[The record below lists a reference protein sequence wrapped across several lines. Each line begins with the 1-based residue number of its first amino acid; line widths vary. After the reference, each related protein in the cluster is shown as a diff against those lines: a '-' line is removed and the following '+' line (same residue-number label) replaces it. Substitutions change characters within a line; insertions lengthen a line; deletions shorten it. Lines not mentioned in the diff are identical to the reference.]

1 MNTPGRKPTR
11 FDPNV
16 VQVEMELSEDQV
28 KFLQNQ
34 HRVRMDV
41 ENDMGEMIADVTHK
55 MKNYFSGRVTISP
68 ENMKVYE
75 SCVDAATRFLRLTNE
90 RDLELKKIEIK
101 ARQGMAAGIDAAELG
116 QREMEAFLK
125 AVITKL
131 GPDKVRAL
139 LP

>member
-1 MNTPGRKPTR
+1 
-11 FDPNV
+11 
-16 VQVEMELSEDQV
+16 MELSEDQV